1 MHVLHQ
7 GCWRHGCIHCVLSA
21 GEAGEAGQAGQA
33 GEKEKADEALKQT
46 HEICF
51 TSERHRRYAGQLE
64 PFQCQ
69 RAQPDLMP

>member
-1 MHVLHQ
+1 MLHQ

-21 GEAGEAGQAGQA
+21 GEAGQA
-33 GEKEKADEALKQT
+33 GEKEKATEALKQT

-51 TSERHRRYAGQLE
+51 TPERHHRYAGQLE

-69 RAQPDLMP
+69 